1 MAIIVDP
8 DNIDRN
14 QVIYGT
20 INSRKISIYPVGNV
34 RSFLSGGLGFASASL
49 QIFAQTNATFITSG
63 VATGDILSIYTGQ
76 DAGHYVV
83 ASVPSQTQLII
94 DSSSW
99 SGNATRSNFSGSSG
113 LTWEVRF
120 PLTGSL
126 VDGATKQALYSFTKE
141 EWRSDSAVYGGD
153 DLIRHEFPYEAI
165 TSEQFELG
173 GGLSHENWDYHNN
186 YTRKKIRTGGWAK
199 KNDASNTL
207 ENYTGIITLGSLDSD
222 AQVYYQP
229 LSQSADPT
237 DFTFTGPVNESILV
251 SSSYN
256 GFDTRAYLK
265 LFARKKGRTYS
276 QASLTDI
283 GVTSIQTIVNRFP
296 LAHVPDAAIIA
307 DDAEVSG
314 SAPYRNNRSV
324 ATNTNG
330 VTANV
335 NGITGTFTSAGA
347 SFTSTVRIGDL
358 LHISAGTDI
367 GYFTVLSVDSAT
379 QLTVNT
385 SEQIFTGAGSHTF
398 TVRTTIIIP
407 SGSDGVISNINN
419 GTGQFVSAVGGFQNI
434 VDTDDIL
441 ILKGPTTSGSFI
453 GAYKIVTSSNNTTL
467 TVNTTDQRWP
477 TVASGGLNFYIVE
490 PGMYLQ
496 YKEVNLGPFNAGTL
510 LFTASSPPQIRRNTG
525 LWSSNG
531 VDSGTI
537 LTIAG
542 TTNNNNTYTV
552 GSINAA
558 TASLIA
564 TDVLINEGPVSASV
578 TAYDAFKR
586 TIQGI
591 TYGFH
596 WRLFGN
602 DSTLADQYEFVQHQ
616 LRRTY
621 DIDFSDNLHR
631 GDVTDLLMQFAS
643 PTATT
648 FDMYVDDLDVTDF
661 NNVTYTDAT
670 DVTRVNAF
678 VAAGTISFN
687 DNLTGDAAAVYRMF
701 FTTNPAGDY
710 GTTNAVLVQNDVG
723 VQITGSVSAQSSVS
737 FTFDYDNN
745 AQGGR
750 TPATDAAVTVVAI
763 GLSTAQFV
771 LAQSTIARSKS
782 NNISLVAALERNY
795 SNP

>member
-20 INSRKISIYPVGNV
+20 LNSRKISIYPVGNV
-34 RSFLSGGLGFASASL
+34 RSFLSGTLGVASASL
-49 QIFAQTNATFITSG
+49 QVFAQTGATFITSG
-63 VATGDILSIYTGQ
+63 VAAGDVLSLYTGQ
-76 DAGHYVV
+76 DAGHYVILS
-83 ASVPSQTQLII
+83 ASSQTQLVLQ
-94 DSSSW
+94 SASW
-99 SGNATRSNFSGSSG
+99 LGNATRTNFSGSSG
-113 LTWEVRF
+113 ITWEVRF

-126 VDGATKQALYSFTKE
+126 VDGVTKQALYSFTKE
-141 EWRSDSAVYGGD
+141 EWRSDSATYGGD

-199 KNDASNTL
+199 KNESSNTL

-222 AQVYYQP
+222 SQIYYQP
-229 LSQSADPT
+229 LSESSDPI

-256 GFDTRAYLK
+256 GFDTRSYLK

-296 LAHVPDAAIIA
+296 LAHVPDAAIVSS
-307 DDAEVSG
+307 DAEISG
-314 SAPYRNNRSV
+314 SSPFRNNRQLVS
-324 ATNTNG
+324 NTNG

-335 NGITGTFTSAGA
+335 DGDTGTFTSSGA
-347 SFTSTVRIGDL
+347 TFLSSVRVGDL
-358 LHISAGTDI
+358 LYITAGTDT
-367 GYFTVLSVDSAT
+367 GFFTVTAVDSNT

-385 SEQIFTGAGSHTF
+385 SEQAFVGGTGHTF

-407 SGSDGVISNINN
+407 SGSDGVISNVN
-419 GTGQFVSAVGGFQNI
+419 GATGQFVSAVGGFQNV

-441 ILKGPTTSGSFI
+441 ILRGPTTSGSFI

-467 TVNTTDQRWP
+467 TVDTTDQRWP
-477 TVASGGLNFYIVE
+477 TPASGGLSFYIVE

-496 YKEVNLGPFNAGTL
+496 YKEDNLGPFNAGTL
-510 LFTASSPPQIRRNTG
+510 VFTASTPPQIRRNTG
-525 LWSSNG
+525 VWTSNG
-531 VDSGTI
+531 LDSGSI
-537 LTIAG
+537 LTIVG
-542 TTNNNNTYTV
+542 STNNDGTYTV

-558 TASLIA
+558 TASLIT
-564 TDVLINEGPVSASV
+564 TDVLVNEGPVSASV
-578 TAYDAFKR
+578 TGFNAFKR
-586 TIQGI
+586 VIQGT

-602 DSTLADQYEFVQHQ
+602 DATLADHYEFVQHQ

-621 DIDFSDNLHR
+621 DIDFSNNLHR

-648 FDMYVDDLDVTDF
+648 FDMYIDDLDVADF
-661 NNVTYTDAT
+661 NNVTYTDVTDAT
-670 DVTRVNAF
+670 RINAF

-687 DNLTGDAAAVYRMF
+687 DNLTSDAAAIYRMF
-701 FTTNPAGDY
+701 FTTNPTGDY
-710 GTTNAVLVQNDVG
+710 GTTNAIIVQNDAG
-723 VQITGSVSAQSSVS
+723 VPITGSVSAQSSVS

-745 AQGGR
+745 VQGGR

-771 LAQSTIARSKS
+771 LAQATIARSKS

-795 SNP
+795 SNT